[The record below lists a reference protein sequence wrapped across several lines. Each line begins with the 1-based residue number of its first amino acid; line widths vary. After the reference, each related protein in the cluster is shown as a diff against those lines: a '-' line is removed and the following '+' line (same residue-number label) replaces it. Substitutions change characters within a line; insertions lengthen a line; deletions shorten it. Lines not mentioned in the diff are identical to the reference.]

1 MQAKAFI
8 SQSAL
13 QHNIAQAKNFAPQ
26 SKIVA
31 MVKANAYGH
40 HIEHIEPLLTQ
51 ADLLAVSELFEVK
64 RLRQFSDKPILLLS
78 GVYSA
83 KELDQA
89 QQLDCIVVLHAIEQL
104 PIIANSRQ
112 KLTIWI
118 KVDTGMH
125 RLGLTP
131 KQYQQAVE
139 TLAQS
144 PHINIQVVMSH
155 FACADETDHPM
166 NAQQLEV
173 FNQLEIH
180 AKKSMAN
187 SAMLMSNPGTHFD
200 YVRPGIMLYGVSP
213 FAMPDAQLK
222 AAMQLQAPVLAVRQ
236 LEAGEAVGYG
246 ATFVADKPTTL
257 ATIGI
262 GYGDGYPR
270 HMKNGAPVSI
280 AGKLCQL
287 AGRVSMDLIT
297 VDVGNASVN
306 IGDQATLW
314 GDNNT
319 PVELLAQYADTTAY
333 ELITGVSARVNFSS
347 AP

>member
-13 QHNIAQAKNFAPQ
+13 QHNIAQARRLAPQ

-40 HIEHIEPLLTQ
+40 HLEHIEPLLAQ
-51 ADLLAVSELFEVK
+51 AEMLAVSELSEAK
-64 RLRQFSDKPILLLS
+64 RLRQLSDKPILLLC
-78 GVYSA
+78 GVYSDRD
-83 KELDQA
+83 LDQA
-89 QQLDCIVVLHAIEQL
+89 QQLDCTVVLHATEQL
-104 PIIANSRQ
+104 PIITNSTQ
-112 KLTIWI
+112 KLKIWI

-131 KQYQQAVE
+131 EQYQQAIGAL
-139 TLAQS
+139 TQC
-144 PHINIQVVMSH
+144 PHIDTQVVMSH
-155 FACADETDHPM
+155 FACADESTHPM
-166 NAQQLEV
+166 NAQQLSV
-173 FNQLEIH
+173 FNQLQIH
-180 AKKSMAN
+180 TKKSMAN
-187 SAMLMSNPGTHFD
+187 SAMLISNSETHFD

-213 FAMPDAQLK
+213 FGTPDTQLK
-222 AAMQLQAPVLAVRQ
+222 AVMQLQAPVLAIRQ
-236 LEAGEAVGYG
+236 LEAGESVGYG

-280 AGKLCQL
+280 GGKLCRL

-297 VDVGNASVN
+297 VDVTNMSVN
-306 IGDQATLW
+306 IGDNATLW
-314 GDNNT
+314 GDENT
-319 PVELLAQYADTTAY
+319 PVEVLAQYADTTAY
-333 ELITGVSARVNFSS
+333 ELITGVCSRVNFSS